1 MATESSAVIRLI
13 NSVQAQPIYD
23 SFREPI
29 PDPVASPSA
38 PAMPKLGSGTS
49 ETMVVHGPEERKSAW
64 PKVLLGAM
72 VLLAVAAGVG
82 YAIGRT
88 GDGPSATP
96 PPQPQ
101 AAAAPAEIDRAVAVQ
116 PADQAEAA
124 VARSDEAEQQAEAA
138 VAVTGPAAGAVAQPD
153 AAFDAAFDII
163 VEPAGATIVL
173 DGKELGPSPL
183 RIGRLAAGAHVVD
196 IAAPEGYESQRVE
209 LDLISG
215 ERQVVRIALDAM
227 EGVGEGAG
235 EPVVE
240 TVEPEPEPEPVAR
253 RAKRERKSERK
264 SERVSRRA
272 SSKNSSSKSAATR
285 SSKSSGDG
293 TLMLGAK
300 PPCKI
305 YIDGK
310 NTGLITPQRAIK
322 LSAGKH
328 KITLVNSEHKIKATT
343 TVTIKSG
350 KTKRLIKDMTDRL

>member
-38 PAMPKLGSGTS
+38 PRMPKLGSGTS
-49 ETMVVHGPEERKSAW
+49 ETMVVHGGEQRKSAW
-64 PKVLLGAM
+64 QKVLAAI
-72 VLLAVAAGVG
+72 VLLALAAGAG
-82 YAIGRT
+82 YAISRT

-116 PADQAEAA
+116 PADQAEAT
-124 VARSDEAEQQAEAA
+124 VARSDEAEQQAVAA
-138 VAVTGPAAGAVAQPD
+138 VAVTGPAAGTIAQPD

-173 DGKELGPSPL
+173 DGKELGPAPL

-227 EGVGEGAG
+227 EGVGEGAA

-240 TVEPEPEPEPVAR
+240 TVEPEPEPVAR